1 VIFSFLDDGLDV
13 MFDEVKIYVRSG
25 DGGDGIIAFLR
36 EKFMP
41 RGGPAGGDGGRGG
54 DVVLKVNPRLNTL
67 IPFQK
72 RVHFK
77 AEAGKRGGA
86 KNMSGAG
93 GASLE
98 VEVPPGTVVKN
109 AETGAI
115 IADLVRPDDRVV
127 VAKGGRGGRG
137 NQHFASASNQAP
149 RIAEKGEPSEER
161 WLILELKLIA
171 DVGLVGVPNAGK
183 STLLSVIS
191 NARPKI
197 ADYPFTTLEPN
208 LGVVTYDDRDLVVA
222 DIPGL
227 IEGAHLGVGLGHSF
241 LRHVQRTR
249 ILVHLLNGTSE
260 NALADFSQINTE
272 LALFD
277 ERLAEKPQIV
287 VFTKMD
293 LPEARARWP
302 EIEAALQARGIEP
315 IAISAATRENIRP
328 LIQRIFQTVDAL
340 PEATPLSPA
349 VAVPVYELSEAEVEF
364 NITRNSDGFRVIG
377 RKIERA
383 AAMTY
388 WDEDA
393 AVLRFQ
399 NILETLGVSEALE
412 AAGVQVGDT
421 VFIGDYELE
430 WSE

>member
-1 VIFSFLDDGLDV
+1 ML
-13 MFDEVKIYVRSG
+13 DEVKIYVRSG
-25 DGGDGIIAFLR
+25 DGGDGVIAFLR

-54 DVVLKVNPRLNTL
+54 DVVLKVNPRINTL
-67 IPFQK
+67 TPFQK
-72 RVHFK
+72 RIHFK
-77 AEAGKRGGA
+77 AESGKRGGG

-93 GASLE
+93 GETIE
-98 VEVPPGTVVKN
+98 VEVPPGTVVKD
-109 AETGAI
+109 AETGAV
-115 IADLVRPDDRVV
+115 IADLLRPDDRIVA
-127 VAKGGRGGRG
+127 AKGGRGGRG

-149 RIAEKGEPSEER
+149 RIAEKGEPGQER

-191 NARPKI
+191 NATPKI

-208 LGVVTYDDRDLVVA
+208 LGVVMYDDSDLVVA

-249 ILVHLLNGTSE
+249 VLVHLLNGMSE
-260 NALADFSQINTE
+260 NPLADFSQINSE

-293 LPEARARWP
+293 LPEAQACWP
-302 EIEAALQARGIEP
+302 EIESALKARGIESM
-315 IAISAATRENIRP
+315 AISAATQENIRA
-328 LIQRIFQTVDAL
+328 LIQRIFATVAAL
-340 PEATPLSPA
+340 PEEAALSPT
-349 VAVPVYELSEAEVEF
+349 VSVPVYELPEEEVEF
-364 NITRNSDGFRVIG
+364 TITRETDGFRVKG

-393 AVLRFQ
+393 AILRFQ
-399 NILETLGVSEALE
+399 NILETLGVSAALE
-412 AAGVQVGDT
+412 TAGVQVGDT